1 MEFKDFEGKDAMT
14 IIDQRYKVSNLYI
27 FFLSPI
33 SSLKAKLKINFIILS
48 TRPILRFFFE
58 FKSIKQLNQNSNGK
72 K

>member
-33 SSLKAKLKINFIILS
+33 LS
-48 TRPILRFFFE
+48 
-58 FKSIKQLNQNSNGK
+58 
-72 K
+72 